1 MWRGIVHIRTLFK
14 YVPFNS
20 CSIFNLIMSSGS
32 GNIYFRSEFWWFK
45 HSSQCV
51 SCPTS
56 LTLQVIQ
63 TRLSP
68 PQTPVPHWSPPRRR
82 TTWSRPTRYIQYSIF
97 PVSNSLI
104 YQAMEDGYS
113 GDPLDMRALKSCF
126 TAAIAPPRPREDGFK
141 CHDCHPQLQVWTPLT
156 LVIKFLFEVGGFI
169 FNPSHG
175 QII

>member
-1 MWRGIVHIRTLFK
+1 MTWDCAHSHSFK

-97 PVSNSLI
+97 PISNSLI

-113 GDPLDMRALKSCF
+113 GDPLDMRAQVLLHCS
-126 TAAIAPPRPREDGFK
+126 
-141 CHDCHPQLQVWTPLT
+141 DCSTQTTGRWLQVPRL
-156 LVIKFLFEVGGFI
+156 
-169 FNPSHG
+169 PSTAPG
-175 QII
+175 INSSYTSNKVTIRGRRFYI